1 MVHFKYNILDTDFLS
16 PFSVRSLLV
25 DHSWLLTTVSQTTP
39 LSLSKLCVLL
49 VVLALPFVLPLF
61 LRKNIVDKDGHPIPP
76 GPLLRYAF
84 LRRYPERALRAWART
99 YGPMFSLWM
108 GNQLFII
115 ISDPRIVKDLM
126 VSNGAIFSSR
136 KPYFVKN
143 QIILRGRAITGSPY
157 NDTWS
162 VPSTTRM

>member
-1 MVHFKYNILDTDFLS
+1 
-16 PFSVRSLLV
+16 
-25 DHSWLLTTVSQTTP
+25 
-39 LSLSKLCVLL
+39 

-162 VPSTTRM
+162 VRSTTRL